1 MPHMAL
7 YKLKLLDEFEDRRDP
22 WSFGHFEN
30 RLMEL
35 WRGATR
41 HDAKGIINA
50 AHKEGRWPRTVKRYL
65 LTNYKAF
72 GNVSGE
78 LDQTFGEV
86 LASMTAQEKAEWG
99 LQASSSA
106 AP

>member
-30 RLMEL
+30 RLMDL

-50 AHKEGRWPRTVKRYL
+50 AHKEGRWPNTVKRYL

-72 GNVSGE
+72 GNVSSE
-78 LDQTFGEV
+78 LEQTFMEV
-86 LASMTAQEKAEWG
+86 LAAMTSQEKAEWG
-99 LQASSSA
+99 LHPLSA
-106 AP
+106 AAS